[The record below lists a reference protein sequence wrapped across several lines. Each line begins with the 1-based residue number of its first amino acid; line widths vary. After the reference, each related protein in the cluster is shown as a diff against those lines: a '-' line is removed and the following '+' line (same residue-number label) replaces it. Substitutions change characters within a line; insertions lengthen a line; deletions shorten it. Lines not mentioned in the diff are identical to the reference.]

1 MIAPRLFSVTI
12 PASSNIGLEAITPL
26 TTIPGIIPT
35 VIGTLVLAKPVVKT
49 INKMVQAGENPVS
62 IKNGLQNLE
71 NGIDL
76 VCSFVGK

>member
-12 PASSNIGLEAITPL
+12 PASSNIGLEAIVPL

-35 VIGTLVLAKPVVKT
+35 LIGTIVLAKPVTNT
-49 INKMVQAGENPVS
+49 INNLIQSADNPPSVKS
-62 IKNGLQNLE
+62 GMQTITDGVN
-71 NGIDL
+71 L